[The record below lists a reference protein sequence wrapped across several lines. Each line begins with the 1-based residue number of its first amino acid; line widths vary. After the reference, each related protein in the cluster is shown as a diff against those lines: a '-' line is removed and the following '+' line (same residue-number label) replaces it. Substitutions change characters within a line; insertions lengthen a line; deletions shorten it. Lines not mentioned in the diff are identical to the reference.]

1 MFLFVPYQDIHE
13 AKKLGAMWDNK
24 QKQWFAPKSLDINI
38 FKKWLDNNK
47 SNSYSINIPSAIQS
61 FKQAL
66 EEEGLIIDGSPIMD
80 GKIHRVKTTN
90 DKGRELSGAY
100 IGYLNNNFPAGFVQN
115 FKTGIKKNWKMQI
128 EKNQSNNIKS
138 PKELHEQI
146 KKDQELREKEILA
159 LQEKTALKLEDEY
172 NNARWANSNHAYLK
186 KKGFDENFYLK
197 QDNKGSLLIPL
208 KDENGKL
215 WSVQRIFPNGDKI
228 IGVIKTQEEKDQG
241 VEYLAKK
248 QGCFHI
254 IGAKSLHNLKEFYIC
269 EGFAT
274 GATLYKALNKPIIM
288 AVDAGNLENV
298 VKKLNTLYSDRNI
311 TIFADNDLKK
321 ELKGLENTGK
331 KTALEIKEKYS
342 NVSVI
347 LPNFTQEQSSQGM
360 SDFND
365 LMSLKGLEFVAKEI
379 KMQMFREK
387 VVCLKKENSDKEL
400 TRG

>member
-38 FKKWLDNNK
+38 FKKWLDNKK

-146 KKDQELREKEILA
+146 KKEQELREKEILA

-197 QDNKGSLLIPL
+197 QDKMGSLLIPL

-241 VEYLAKK
+241 IEYLAKK

-254 IGAKSLHNLKEFYIC
+254 IGAKTLHNLKEFYIC

-298 VKKLNTLYSDRNI
+298 VKKLSTLYSDRNI

-365 LMSLKGLEFVAKEI
+365 LMISKGLEFVTKEI